1 MRVRAAVESLCGSVF
16 FGNSGLVGSGGVNE
30 VIGFW
35 TAQLKGN
42 PEEARSTT
50 KKARADGVVGFL
62 KEAEPG
68 QKKSLGTDAFTA
80 SDCWEASESELFWES
95 FL

>member
-1 MRVRAAVESLCGSVF
+1 MVASRKREAFSRGSAVFESVCGSVF
-16 FGNSGLVGSGGVNE
+16 CGKSGLVGSDGVNG

-42 PEEARSTT
+42 PEGARSTT

-62 KEAEPG
+62 SCREATRHREPWVTG
-68 QKKSLGTDAFTA
+68 V
-80 SDCWEASESELFWES
+80 
-95 FL
+95 

>member
-16 FGNSGLVGSGGVNE
+16 FGNSGLVGSGGVNG
-30 VIGFW
+30 VIGFC

-62 KEAEPG
+62 SCREATRHREPWVTG
-68 QKKSLGTDAFTA
+68 V
-80 SDCWEASESELFWES
+80 
-95 FL
+95 